1 MREFEQPK
9 LTPAA
14 EQEVYDVLAERLALK
29 IHKWFEEEAL
39 DEFDLAQEGDTIIN
53 VLGDDEDPMDVH
65 HTLWTMAKN
74 KFASMILD
82 NA

>member
-1 MREFEQPK
+1 MREFDYPK

-14 EQEVYDVLAERLALK
+14 EQEVYDVLAQRLALK

-39 DEFDLAQEGDTIIN
+39 DEFDLAREGDTI
-53 VLGDDEDPMDVH
+53 VELLGDDEDSMDVH
-65 HTLWTMAKN
+65 HTLWSKAKK

>member
-1 MREFEQPK
+1 MHEFEQPK
-9 LTPAA
+9 LTSAA

-39 DEFDLAQEGDTIIN
+39 NEFDFAQEGDTIIN
-53 VLGDDEDPMDVH
+53 LLGDDEDSMDVH
-65 HTLWTMAKN
+65 HTLWTKAKK
-74 KFASMILD
+74 KFANMILD

>member
-1 MREFEQPK
+1 MREFGLPK

-14 EQEVYDVLAERLALK
+14 EQEVYDVLAERLAIK

-53 VLGDDEDPMDVH
+53 VLGDDVDSMDVH

-74 KFASMILD
+74 KFANMILA
-82 NA
+82 NS

>member
-1 MREFEQPK
+1 MHEFEQPK

-53 VLGDDEDPMDVH
+53 LLGDDEDSMGIH
-65 HTLWTMAKN
+65 HTLWTKAKH
-74 KFASMILD
+74 KFANMILN

>member
-1 MREFEQPK
+1 MHEFEQPK

-65 HTLWTMAKN
+65 HTLWTKAKK
-74 KFASMILD
+74 KFANMILN

>member
-1 MREFEQPK
+1 MHEFEQPK

-39 DEFDLAQEGDTIIN
+39 DEFDLAQEGDTMIN
-53 VLGDDEDPMDVH
+53 LLGDDEDSMDIH
-65 HTLWTMAKN
+65 STLWAKAKK
-74 KFASMILD
+74 KFANMILD